1 MPDRDLKTEIVIPT
15 LQPDFSPVFLHICKY
30 PTIHPVT
37 EDKDVGVILESSLSL
52 IPPFNKHINKSC
64 QFYF

>member
-37 EDKDVGVILESSLSL
+37 EDKDVGVILESSFLNPS
-52 IPPFNKHINKSC
+52 I
-64 QFYF
+64 